1 MAETPHDST
10 GTTLFFPTTATSN
23 AFTVTNL
30 VFSVSDVQADD
41 KIDISHLGLTTGAA
55 QLTQDRPLAPPGNN
69 SGREVQIEVIGK
81 NTIADGTT
89 GTLTVAGGLTL
100 SKAAT
105 VNQASLTLA
114 VNDAIRGS
122 ITFRVAR

>member
-1 MAETPHDST
+1 MADTPHDST

-81 NTIADGTT
+81 NTIADGAT
-89 GTLTVAGGLTL
+89 GTLTVSGGLVL

>member
-1 MAETPHDST
+1 MADTPHDST
-10 GTTLFFPTTATSN
+10 GTTLFFPNTATSN

-100 SKAAT
+100 SKSAT
-105 VNQASLTLA
+105 VNQAQLTLA
-114 VNDAIRGS
+114 LNDVIRGS

>member
-1 MAETPHDST
+1 MADTPHDST
-10 GTTLFFPTTATSN
+10 GTTLFFPNTAASN

>member
-1 MAETPHDST
+1 MADTPHDST

-81 NTIADGTT
+81 NTIADGAT

>member
-1 MAETPHDST
+1 MADTPHDST

-30 VFSVSDVQADD
+30 VFSASDVQADD

>member
-1 MAETPHDST
+1 MAATPHDST
-10 GTTLFFPTTATSN
+10 GTTLFFPNTAASN

-69 SGREVQIEVIGK
+69 SGREVTIQVIG
-81 NTIADGTT
+81 NSTIADGAT
-89 GTLTVAGGLTL
+89 GTLVVSGGLVL

-105 VNQASLTLA
+105 VNAAQLTLA

>member
-1 MAETPHDST
+1 MADTPHDST
-10 GTTLFFPTTATSN
+10 GTTLFFPNTAVSN

-55 QLTQDRPLAPPGNN
+55 QLTQDRPLAPPSNN
-69 SGREVQIEVIGK
+69 SGREVTIQVIGK

-89 GTLTVAGGLTL
+89 GTLTVSGGLVL

-105 VNQASLTLA
+105 VNNAQLTLA
-114 VNDAIRGS
+114 LNDAIRGS

>member
-1 MAETPHDST
+1 MADTPHDST

>member
-1 MAETPHDST
+1 MADTPHDST
-10 GTTLFFPTTATSN
+10 GTTLFFPNTAVSN

-69 SGREVQIEVIGK
+69 SGREVTIQVIGK
-81 NTIADGTT
+81 NTIADATT

-105 VNQASLTLA
+105 VNNAQLTLA
-114 VNDAIRGS
+114 VNDVVRGS

>member
-122 ITFRVAR
+122 ITFRLAR

>member
-1 MAETPHDST
+1 MADTPHDST
-10 GTTLFFPTTATSN
+10 GTTLFFPNTAASN
-23 AFTVTNL
+23 AYTVTNL

-41 KIDISHLGLTTGAA
+41 VIDISHLGLTNGAA
-55 QLTQDRPLAPPGNN
+55 ALTQSRPLSPPGNN
-69 SGREVQIEVIGK
+69 SGREVQIDVIGK
-81 NTIADGTT
+81 NTIADATT
-89 GTLTVAGGLTL
+89 GTLTVAGGLVL
-100 SKAAT
+100 SKVAT